1 MTNDSREL
9 THAEM
14 QTVYEQNLKDFQRL
28 QRKTQVLEILN
39 EMDVPDMRKDLNKI
53 GNLRWLQRNLLIRNG
68 NHPRAVEVVET
79 ITKMARDKNKENQQ
93 VMKLPVIPGG
103 QRMNVQVG
111 DIIGFVCDYKHTKI
125 EGQVLRILEKVNGLR
140 PQIVTGKQVVS

>member
-28 QRKTQVLEILN
+28 QRKAQVLEILN
-39 EMDVPDMRKDLNKI
+39 EMDVPDFRKDLNKI

-79 ITKMARDKNKENQQ
+79 ITKMARDKNKENQK
-93 VMKLPVIPGG
+93 VVKLPIIPGG
-103 QRMNVQVG
+103 
-111 DIIGFVCDYKHTKI
+111 
-125 EGQVLRILEKVNGLR
+125 
-140 PQIVTGKQVVS
+140 

>member
-1 MTNDSREL
+1 MTNDFKEL
-9 THAEM
+9 THTEM
-14 QTVYEQNLKDFQRL
+14 QAVYKQNLKDFERL
-28 QRKTQVLEILN
+28 QRKAQVLEILN

-79 ITKMARDKNKENQQ
+79 ITKMAKDKNKENQQ

-103 QRMNVQVG
+103 
-111 DIIGFVCDYKHTKI
+111 
-125 EGQVLRILEKVNGLR
+125 
-140 PQIVTGKQVVS
+140 

>member
-1 MTNDSREL
+1 MTNENKEL

-14 QTVYEQNLKDFQRL
+14 QKVYEQNLKDFQRL
-28 QRKTQVLEILN
+28 QRKALVLEILN
-39 EMDVPDMRKDLNKI
+39 EMDVPETRKDLNKI

-93 VMKLPVIPGG
+93 VRKLPIIPGG
-103 QRMNVQVG
+103 
-111 DIIGFVCDYKHTKI
+111 
-125 EGQVLRILEKVNGLR
+125 
-140 PQIVTGKQVVS
+140 

>member
-1 MTNDSREL
+1 MTNDFDEL

-14 QTVYEQNLKDFQRL
+14 QKVYEQNLKDFEKL
-28 QRKTQVLEILN
+28 QRKAQVLEILN

-79 ITKMARDKNKENQQ
+79 ITKMAKDKNKENQQ

-103 QRMNVQVG
+103 
-111 DIIGFVCDYKHTKI
+111 
-125 EGQVLRILEKVNGLR
+125 
-140 PQIVTGKQVVS
+140 

>member
-28 QRKTQVLEILN
+28 QRKAQVLEILN
-39 EMDVPDMRKDLNKI
+39 EMDVPDKRKDLNKI

-68 NHPRAVEVVET
+68 NHPRAEEALV
-79 ITKMARDKNKENQQ
+79 
-93 VMKLPVIPGG
+93 
-103 QRMNVQVG
+103 
-111 DIIGFVCDYKHTKI
+111 FI
-125 EGQVLRILEKVNGLR
+125 EHLIKSKR
-140 PQIVTGKQVVS
+140 KQN

>member
-28 QRKTQVLEILN
+28 QRKALVLEILN

-93 VMKLPVIPGG
+93 VMKLPIIPGG
-103 QRMNVQVG
+103 
-111 DIIGFVCDYKHTKI
+111 
-125 EGQVLRILEKVNGLR
+125 
-140 PQIVTGKQVVS
+140 

>member
-1 MTNDSREL
+1 MANDFDEL

-14 QTVYEQNLKDFQRL
+14 QKVYEQNLKDFEKL
-28 QRKTQVLEILN
+28 QRKAQVLEILN

-79 ITKMARDKNKENQQ
+79 ITKMAKDKNKENQQ

-103 QRMNVQVG
+103 
-111 DIIGFVCDYKHTKI
+111 
-125 EGQVLRILEKVNGLR
+125 
-140 PQIVTGKQVVS
+140 

>member
-14 QTVYEQNLKDFQRL
+14 QKVYEQNLKDFQRL

-39 EMDVPDMRKDLNKI
+39 EMDVPDKRKDLNKI

-68 NHPRAVEVVET
+68 NHPRAEEALVFIRHLIKSKRKQNQRVV
-79 ITKMARDKNKENQQ
+79 K
-93 VMKLPVIPGG
+93 IPA
-103 QRMNVQVG
+103 
-111 DIIGFVCDYKHTKI
+111 IP
-125 EGQVLRILEKVNGLR
+125 EG
-140 PQIVTGKQVVS
+140 

>member
-1 MTNDSREL
+1 MQMTNDFKEL

-28 QRKTQVLEILN
+28 QRKALVLEILN
-39 EMDVPDMRKDLNKI
+39 EMDVPETRKDLNKI

-79 ITKMARDKNKENQQ
+79 ITKMARDKNKENQK
-93 VMKLPVIPGG
+93 VMKLPIIPGG
-103 QRMNVQVG
+103 
-111 DIIGFVCDYKHTKI
+111 
-125 EGQVLRILEKVNGLR
+125 
-140 PQIVTGKQVVS
+140 